1 MRSTKLRWKVMAGI
15 LCAAMVFQSVPV
27 QTVASEVSET
37 TETYDSGELAAT
49 EDETQQDETGTDAVS
64 AVSEDAGEN
73 LTDDS
78 VEEPESLDMTETS
91 REEQTIESPSE
102 TENSD
107 ISEESEVP
115 ETSATTETPDT
126 AGSGDSY
133 DETGTETGE
142 TIETETTDIEEV
154 TETEET
160 EVTEQGIMMAADE
173 LPDYKKLLSVV
184 TEYKYYFYDNVKEIF
199 VKLEGCEIPETGVG
213 IEFYIDSDSCECE

>member
-37 TETYDSGELAAT
+37 TETYDSGELAAA

-107 ISEESEVP
+107 IQAKPSRQRLR
-115 ETSATTETPDT
+115 T
-126 AGSGDSY
+126 
-133 DETGTETGE
+133 
-142 TIETETTDIEEV
+142 
-154 TETEET
+154 
-160 EVTEQGIMMAADE
+160 
-173 LPDYKKLLSVV
+173 
-184 TEYKYYFYDNVKEIF
+184 
-199 VKLEGCEIPETGVG
+199 
-213 IEFYIDSDSCECE
+213 